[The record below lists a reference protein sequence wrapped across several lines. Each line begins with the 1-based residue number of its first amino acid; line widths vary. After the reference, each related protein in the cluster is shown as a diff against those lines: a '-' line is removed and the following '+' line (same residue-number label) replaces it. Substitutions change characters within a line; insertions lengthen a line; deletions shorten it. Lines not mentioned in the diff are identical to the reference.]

1 MRLIDV
7 YSTKESLQILY
18 DLLKEREPFQNISHK
33 SMPTWDEHLAF
44 FSSKPYAHWYLVEHD
59 GEFVGSIYIS
69 KQREL
74 GRFLFK
80 KHTGKGLMHE
90 AFKLLHAKHPGKFI
104 GNVAPGNRPA
114 QKQVENEGWNLVQ
127 YVYVLEAGQTPLD
140 YTRKD

>member
-1 MRLIDV
+1 MKLVDV
-7 YSTKESLQILY
+7 YSTDKAYDILY

-33 SMPTWDEHLAF
+33 AMPTWDQHIAF
-44 FSSKPYAHWYLVEHD
+44 VNSKPYSHWYLVELD

-90 AFKLLHAKHPGKFI
+90 AFKLLHARHPGKYI

-114 QKQVENEGWNLVQ
+114 QKQVENEGWKLVQ
-127 YVYVLEAGQTPLD
+127 YVYVLDENQSPKS
-140 YTRKD
+140 YHSN